1 MHAMIQ
7 NPAINQFTESA
18 EQATKVIGN
27 SCSTAAEGLK
37 DYHSKVLEI
46 AQINTNAAFDYAQR
60 IMDVKSLS
68 EAVELSTSHAQKQF
82 EAMTE
87 QVKELAALG
96 QKIAAKTTEPLTSGA
111 KKNVH

>member
-1 MHAMIQ
+1 MTQ
-7 NPAINQFTESA
+7 NPAINKFTESA

-27 SCSTAAEGLK
+27 SFSTAAEGLK

-46 AQINTNAAFDYAQR
+46 ARFNTDAAFNYAQQ
-60 IMDVKSLS
+60 IMGAKSLP

-87 QVKELAALG
+87 QAKELAALG
-96 QKIAAKTTEPLTSGA
+96 QKIAAKTAEPLAHDA
-111 KKNVH
+111 KKNAH